1 MFVDLQTPVVN
12 SHLFCVAM
20 DAEEK
25 TSYGYSALHTAVI
38 SRDLKAVR
46 ALTTT
51 TTGSERCDL
60 DSKDAMGFTA
70 LHLAT
75 LQGNKE
81 LVEMLVLAG
90 SDINSRTKVST
101 LVSETGFSFKQML
114 LPFPLTLRN

>member
-1 MFVDLQTPVVN
+1 
-12 SHLFCVAM
+12 M

>member
-1 MFVDLQTPVVN
+1 MKYVQLLHPGVN
-12 SHLFCVAM
+12 SHLFGVAM
-20 DAEEK
+20 DADEK
-25 TSYGYSALHTAVI
+25 TSYGYTVLHTAVI

-51 TTGSERCDL
+51 TAGSERRDL

-90 SDINSRTKVST
+90 SDIDSRTKVST
-101 LVSETGFSFKQML
+101 LSSKRL
-114 LPFPLTLRN
+114 